1 MTSFNPAQIALR
13 AESVPVLCTHAL
25 ERGSGEK
32 ECKRGK
38 GMPRR
43 VEGVG
48 GRQLVKER
56 RIHISLFVI

>member
-1 MTSFNPAQIALR
+1 MMSEEKGRETVEVHHTLVGNLVCYQ
-13 AESVPVLCTHAL
+13 V

-56 RIHISLFVI
+56 RIR